1 MPSTAP
7 LSPSEAHEVAR
18 ACSEGIIKPEES
30 AIIVSAIEPTSSGDP
45 SSTIRNM
52 PKPRK
57 NAPTITNRC
66 SPKRSTAGRRSANCV
81 MNCPKPIPISIKP
94 TPTAEEKAEL
104 DRIKADVMAADKKN
118 KELSVKTNLTPEDR
132 ALIEEYSKRANNM
145 EMTAGRWLREFT
157 NELQTWADKQKLAS
171 LDRAR
176 VAVQEV
182 AKAQGFTIVFEVGVA
197 PYGANDLTDASLKA
211 MNAKK

>member
-1 MPSTAP
+1 MNKSGWAIAALLLGVFAAVGFQDASNKIGIVDISKVVEMSDFGKANQASFNQMKTA
-7 LSPSEAHEVAR
+7 R
-18 ACSEGIIKPEES
+18 EGVLEFIDTYRVLTVEQ
-30 AIIVSAIEPTSSGDP
+30 ATRFRDL
-45 SSTIRNM
+45 
-52 PKPRK
+52 
-57 NAPTITNRC
+57 
-66 SPKRSTAGRRSANCV
+66 
-81 MNCPKPIPISIKP
+81 SIKP

-118 KELSVKTNLTPEDR
+118 KELSVKANLTPEDR

-157 NELQTWADKQKLAS
+157 NELQGWADKQKLTS

-176 VAVQEV
+176 AAVQEV
-182 AKAQGFTIVFEVGVA
+182 AKAQGFTVVFEVGVA
-197 PYGANDLTDASLKA
+197 PYGANDITDAALKA

>member
-1 MPSTAP
+1 MTNMNRTGWAIAALLLGVFAAVGFQDASNKIGIVDISKVVEMSDFGKANQASFNQMKTA
-7 LSPSEAHEVAR
+7 R
-18 ACSEGIIKPEES
+18 EGVLEFIDTYRVLTVEQ
-30 AIIVSAIEPTSSGDP
+30 ATRFRDL
-45 SSTIRNM
+45 
-52 PKPRK
+52 
-57 NAPTITNRC
+57 
-66 SPKRSTAGRRSANCV
+66 
-81 MNCPKPIPISIKP
+81 SIKP

-118 KELSVKTNLTPEDR
+118 KELSVKANLTPEDR

-157 NELQTWADKQKLAS
+157 NELQGWADKQKLTS

-176 VAVQEV
+176 AAVQEV
-182 AKAQGFTIVFEVGVA
+182 AKAQGFTVVFEVGVA
-197 PYGANDLTDASLKA
+197 PYGANDLTDAALKA

>member
-1 MPSTAP
+1 MTNMNRTGWAIAALLLGVFAAVGFQDASNKIGIVDISKVVEMSDFGKANQASFNQMKTA
-7 LSPSEAHEVAR
+7 R
-18 ACSEGIIKPEES
+18 EGVLEFIDTYRVLTVEQ
-30 AIIVSAIEPTSSGDP
+30 ATRFRDL
-45 SSTIRNM
+45 
-52 PKPRK
+52 
-57 NAPTITNRC
+57 
-66 SPKRSTAGRRSANCV
+66 
-81 MNCPKPIPISIKP
+81 SIKP

-118 KELSVKTNLTPEDR
+118 KELSVKANLTPEDR

-157 NELQTWADKQKLAS
+157 NELQGWADKQKLTS

-176 VAVQEV
+176 AAVQEV
-182 AKAQGFTIVFEVGVA
+182 AKAQGFTVVFEVGVA
-197 PYGANDLTDASLKA
+197 PYGANDITDAALKA

>member
-1 MPSTAP
+1 MRNINNSGWAVAALLFGVFAAVGFQDATNKMGIVDISKVVEMSDFGKANQTSFNQMKTA
-7 LSPSEAHEVAR
+7 R
-18 ACSEGIIKPEES
+18 EGVLEFIDTYRVLTVEQ
-30 AIIVSAIEPTSSGDP
+30 ATRFRDL
-45 SSTIRNM
+45 
-52 PKPRK
+52 
-57 NAPTITNRC
+57 
-66 SPKRSTAGRRSANCV
+66 
-81 MNCPKPIPISIKP
+81 SIKP

-157 NELQTWADKQKLAS
+157 NELQTWADKQKLSS

-176 VAVQEV
+176 AAVQEV

>member
-1 MPSTAP
+1 MTNMNKTGWAIAALLLGVFAAVGFQDASNKIGIVDISKVVEMSDFGKANQASFNQMKTA
-7 LSPSEAHEVAR
+7 R
-18 ACSEGIIKPEES
+18 EGVLEFIDTYRVLTVEQ
-30 AIIVSAIEPTSSGDP
+30 ATRFRDL
-45 SSTIRNM
+45 
-52 PKPRK
+52 
-57 NAPTITNRC
+57 
-66 SPKRSTAGRRSANCV
+66 
-81 MNCPKPIPISIKP
+81 SIKP

-118 KELSVKTNLTPEDR
+118 KELSVKANLTPEDR

-157 NELQTWADKQKLAS
+157 NELQGWADKQKLTS

-176 VAVQEV
+176 AAVQEV
-182 AKAQGFTIVFEVGVA
+182 AKAQGFTVVFEVGVA
-197 PYGANDLTDASLKA
+197 PYGANDITDAALKA

>member
-1 MPSTAP
+1 MTNMNKTGWAIAALLLGVFAAVGFQDASNKIGIVDISKVVEMSDFGKSNQASFNQMKTA
-7 LSPSEAHEVAR
+7 R
-18 ACSEGIIKPEES
+18 EGVLEFIDTYRVLTVEQ
-30 AIIVSAIEPTSSGDP
+30 ATRFRDL
-45 SSTIRNM
+45 
-52 PKPRK
+52 
-57 NAPTITNRC
+57 
-66 SPKRSTAGRRSANCV
+66 
-81 MNCPKPIPISIKP
+81 SIKP

-118 KELSVKTNLTPEDR
+118 KELSVKANLTPEDR

-157 NELQTWADKQKLAS
+157 NELQGWADKQKLTS

-176 VAVQEV
+176 AAVQEV
-182 AKAQGFTIVFEVGVA
+182 AKAQGFTVVFEVGVA
-197 PYGANDLTDASLKA
+197 PYGANDITDAALKA